1 MKDIQ
6 RFNPYVLASSF
17 GFATAKMKLH
27 DSGAYV
33 KYERHAEI
41 AGALQREI
49 DALKSMQK
57 SELLKHVHPI
67 FEKACEQVMAMM
79 VQKAIE
85 ESEKMVRA
93 YHEMFKISVK
103 VDESKI
109 SEISVEEAFKRW
121 TEKHGG
127 VVLTDAF
134 IKAGSIQVGSM
145 RERYERETVKPFFAL
160 LPNVSKVR
168 CTYSYSNRFKIHDVF
183 LMKKNDDGTAA
194 VSALDMKTYKVDEFA
209 TGLFCAYDETG
220 RKMAYFKAVDKH

>member
-1 MKDIQ
+1 MSIK
-6 RFNPYVLASSF
+6 RFQCVAEHVHPGYTVASMRQCDDGDYVR
-17 GFATAKMKLH
+17 
-27 DSGAYV
+27 
-33 KYERHAEI
+33 YERHAEI
-41 AGALQREI
+41 VSDLERQLY
-49 DALKSMQK
+49 ALKSMQK
-57 SELLKHVHPI
+57 SDLLKHVHPI
-67 FEKACEQVMAMM
+67 FEKACDQVMAMM

-93 YHEMFKISVK
+93 YHEMFKMSVK

-121 TEKHGG
+121 TENNGG

-134 IKAGSIQVGSM
+134 IKAGSIQMGSI

-160 LPNVSKVR
+160 LPNVSKIR
-168 CTYSYSNRFKIHDVF
+168 CTYTYSNRFKIHNVF
-183 LMKKNDDGTAA
+183 LMSKKDDGTAA
-194 VSALDMKTYKVDEFA
+194 VSDLEMKEYKVDEFA